1 MKQDAIT
8 TESGHCLAIEAAMT
22 TLADRL
28 GEDRKRWG
36 LAGLLHDLDVGIV
49 ESDLSRHTFETE
61 EILKVKW
68 VDYGRETQVRQKED
82 EGEKLCSRSG
92 PGDCHGMRKTGNG
105 YQ

>member
-8 TESGHCLAIEAAMT
+8 TESGHCLATEAAMT

-49 ESDLSRHTFETE
+49 ESDLSR
-61 EILKVKW
+61 
-68 VDYGRETQVRQKED
+68 Q
-82 EGEKLCSRSG
+82 
-92 PGDCHGMRKTGNG
+92 
-105 YQ
+105 